1 MAYKSWFNSNTCSPS
16 LLASHIDGALADGEY
31 ELVPAGEEAEPGGD
45 VHVNHLE
52 AAPET
57 IPEQEHE
64 GKPRSIT

>member
-1 MAYKSWFNSNTCSPS
+1 M
-16 LLASHIDGALADGEY
+16 LASHIDGALADGEY
-31 ELVPAGEEAEPGGD
+31 ELVPTGEEAEPGGD

-57 IPEQEHE
+57 IPEQEPE